1 MSMKKVLLL
10 LIFIFGLSL
19 SIFSQTDSQTD
30 LISVEKQDNSTA
42 TDDYSLGMVAYVHGD
57 YYKAIDL
64 FQKELS
70 AENEKD
76 LESPTLYYN
85 LGNAYYRV
93 NNLGKARLYYEKALL
108 IKPNLEDAKFNIA
121 FIENKVQKSVSIDG
135 NFFIQNLL
143 KKLSYTETSNT
154 WNVLAIVAFIVFLVN
169 VGVFF
174 FTQSELIKKIVFYV
188 GLVFIVISIVC
199 NIFAFQLAKDIKQ
212 RNEAIVTV
220 PSVVVYTA
228 PDTASDQVTTLNE
241 AYKLQITKDDNSWV
255 EIKLTDGTI
264 GWIQS
269 SSIDII

>member
-1 MSMKKVLLL
+1 MSMKKILLL
-10 LIFIFGLSL
+10 LIFVFGLSL
-19 SIFSQTDSQTD
+19 SIFSQTDS
-30 LISVEKQDNSTA
+30 LSVVPNDNA
-42 TDDYSLGMVAYVHGD
+42 TSKNYSLGLVAYNQGD

-64 FQKELS
+64 FQQELS
-70 AENEKD
+70 TESEKD

-108 IKPNLEDAKFNIA
+108 IKPNLEDAKYNIA
-121 FIENKVQKSVSIDG
+121 FIENKIQKSVSIDG
-135 NFFIQNLL
+135 NFFIQNLM

-154 WNVLAIVAFIVFLVN
+154 WNVIAIVAFIIFLIN
-169 VGVFF
+169 VGIFF
-174 FTQSELIKKIVFYV
+174 FSQSESIKKVVFYV
-188 GLVFIVISIVC
+188 GLVFIVVSIVC
-199 NIFAFQLAKDIKQ
+199 NVFAFQLAKDIKQ

-228 PDTASDQVTTLNE
+228 PDTSSTQVTTLNE
-241 AYKLQITKDDNSWV
+241 AYKLQITKDDNTWV